1 MPIYE
6 YRCGGCGHQDDFLEK
21 VGAPSLR
28 KCPSCGR
35 RSFRRLVSL
44 SSFHLKGDGWYVTDF
59 RDGGKGKRGA
69 DGASANGDGAPKAG
83 SGDVAPK
90 AGSGEAAPKAAA
102 GSGDGAPA
110 GKGPGGDK
118 RKSDSRTGTSA

>member
-6 YRCGGCGHQDDFLEK
+6 YRCGRCGHQDDFLEK

-44 SSFHLKGDGWYVTDF
+44 SAFHLKGDGWYVTDF
-59 RDGGKGKRGA
+59 RDGGKGKRGG
-69 DGASANGDGAPKAG
+69 DGAAANGDGA
-83 SGDVAPK
+83 SK
-90 AGSGEAAPKAAA
+90 AGSGEASPKAAA

-110 GKGPGGDK
+110 GKGAAGDK